1 MGLMG
6 GAIGFAAVA
15 LLVCSAVIAQR
26 GAASPEQ
33 VPLPILSVPPLLI
46 RVVAWLGLLAY
57 MPIWL

>member
-33 VPLPILSVPPLLI
+33 VPLPIL
-46 RVVAWLGLLAY
+46 WLGLLAY
-57 MPIWL
+57 IPIWL